1 MQISRLRARNV
12 QRYVGARFIA
22 SGGREHGQVKIIQTG
37 GAEVF
42 QPCVVKIFVHQIQL
56 LQNAVTQNRFGIAA
70 KARTRCAAIGAIA
83 KLNDSMTAVVGGL
96 GVHAIAFHEGQARE
110 IVGREPM
117 LLGQL
122 NNLVHHGL
130 LVLRG
135 NKALI
140 NGAIQGLFQHGIR
153 APIRAGEQLH
163 LRRRSQTRGLALQPR
178 CACRV
183 G

>member
-1 MQISRLRARNV
+1 
-12 QRYVGARFIA
+12 
-22 SGGREHGQVKIIQTG
+22 
-37 GAEVF
+37 
-42 QPCVVKIFVHQIQL
+42 
-56 LQNAVTQNRFGIAA
+56 
-70 KARTRCAAIGAIA
+70 
-83 KLNDSMTAVVGGL
+83 
-96 GVHAIAFHEGQARE
+96 
-110 IVGREPM
+110 M

>member
-83 KLNDSMTAVVGGL
+83 KLNDSMTAVVGGF
-96 GVHAIAFHEGQARE
+96 GVHAVALHERQARE
-110 IVGREPM
+110 IVG
-117 LLGQL
+117 
-122 NNLVHHGL
+122 
-130 LVLRG
+130 
-135 NKALI
+135 
-140 NGAIQGLFQHGIR
+140 
-153 APIRAGEQLH
+153 
-163 LRRRSQTRGLALQPR
+163 
-178 CACRV
+178 
-183 G
+183 